1 MNVIEFKNVAKVFH
15 RAVGQRLFRH
25 YLEELMGKA
34 DPDSFHALAGISF
47 SIRDG
52 ESVGVIGDNGAG
64 KSTLLSLV
72 TRLAPP
78 SSGDVIVNGR
88 VAALLEL
95 GSGFHPDPTGRENIL
110 LNAAL
115 LGFKRKQASDRFESI
130 VEFSELQDVIDEP
143 LRTYSTGMWLRLA
156 FAVAVNLDP
165 EILIIDEVLAVGD
178 RQFQAKCM
186 GKIFEIRNQGCTIL
200 CVSHALSTL
209 QALCTRVL
217 WLDHGHLVMDGPV
230 QEVVRAYEGRALH
243 VPKAALVQTQRDGR
257 R

>member
-1 MNVIEFKNVAKVFH
+1 MNVIEFKNVSKAFH
-15 RAVGQRLFRH
+15 RVVGQRLLRH
-25 YLEELMGKA
+25 YLEDLMGKA
-34 DPDSFHALAGISF
+34 DPDPFHALKNINF

-52 ESVGVIGDNGAG
+52 ESVGVVGANGAG

-95 GSGFHPDPTGRENIL
+95 GAGFHPDLTGRENVR
-110 LNAAL
+110 LNASL
-115 LGFKRKQASDRFESI
+115 LGFSRKQAGDLFESI
-130 VEFSELQDVIDEP
+130 VEFSELHDFIDEP

-165 EILIIDEVLAVGD
+165 QILIVDEILAVGD
-178 RQFQAKCM
+178 QQFQAKCM
-186 GKIFEIRNQGCTIL
+186 EKIFEIRNQGCTIL

-209 QALCTRVL
+209 EILCTRAL
-217 WLDHGHLVMDGPV
+217 WLDHGQLIMDGPV
-230 QEVVRAYEGRALH
+230 RDVLQAYEGHLLH
-243 VPKAALVQTQRDGR
+243 APKE
-257 R
+257 